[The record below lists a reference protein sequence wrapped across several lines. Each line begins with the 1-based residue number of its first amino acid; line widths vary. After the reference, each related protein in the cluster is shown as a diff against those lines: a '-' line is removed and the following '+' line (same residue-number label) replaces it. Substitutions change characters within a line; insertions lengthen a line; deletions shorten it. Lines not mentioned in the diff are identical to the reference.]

1 MQKGHEKRER
11 IAIVWQ
17 CLTGDLRQKFKT
29 EGCGQWNLTMMRTPE
44 GQAWCKE
51 CNRRTRMNA
60 GRCYQYR
67 TKEEAQKAIIRV
79 HQKAGDF

>member
-1 MQKGHEKRER
+1 
-11 IAIVWQ
+11 
-17 CLTGDLRQKFKT
+17 
-29 EGCGQWNLTMMRTPE
+29 
-44 GQAWCKE
+44 
-51 CNRRTRMNA
+51 MNA